1 LFQGHKFQSQILF
14 TATLHSNYRDTALK
28 HKSQQKPQ
36 EVHALCIKAEKN
48 VNKNDKRVLKYQSK
62 ILELDKFLEWWSIM
76 GK

>member
-14 TATLHSNYRDTALK
+14 TATLHSNYRDTA
-28 HKSQQKPQ
+28 PQ